1 MLVALGDAGALWSYE
16 EDVPRANAAPKPRRA
31 EGGAYP
37 SRGKWYARVTVAPN
51 KREGVLLPWARPEDE
66 APAQDRG
73 RALQAMVS
81 RLREAGEESWIGKV
95 LELGGPADAAKLAE
109 LESAVDGIVAGKIVR
124 AVDPNVT
131 TFGAFAMQWV
141 RGELAER
148 YPDHVTRKR
157 SAYTDLCYLQR
168 YIFPVVGS
176 KAVGDVTLEDYEQVM
191 AEIPRRCLRTQRRG
205 ARPRRPDEEK
215 RARDAGEQRKIKPAT
230 RRHVAQCMRRVM
242 QLAEYP
248 AKLVARN
255 PIPPNALPKVR
266 TVVALQFLYPDEDAA
281 LMRFEAIDL
290 GHRILYGFLARMG
303 WRKEEALGG
312 TLDEVDDAVK
322 GGAELEAIPPA
333 TWSRFD
339 LRRGVVNIDRDKT
352 GEPRPIPLDPGVCRT
367 LKAWREM
374 HPNAKPTDPVFVDMS
389 GKPIATAGLAE
400 TFREAH
406 LRPALQAADMD
417 RLELYERSAVRQPLR
432 LHDLRASFVTIAFA
446 NRRDE
451 RWVRD
456 RTGHRS
462 GALERYRRVARTV
475 EELELGDWSPLDEVI
490 PEVCRRVHGGKRG
503 GNSGETEGSTEQ
515 ILNDSAWGDRRVL
528 NPRHLEPQ
536 AVTTRT
542 DTTFRDVRTP
552 KEDLRGPSGTLPP
565 RFAAASGDGVES
577 ALAEAI
583 GALSEAMR
591 RAPPEAVA
599 ALGEAMR
606 VALGELAARR
616 GR

>member
-1 MLVALGDAGALWSYE
+1 M
-16 EDVPRANAAPKPRRA
+16 KPRHA
-31 EGGAYP
+31 EGGAYS
-37 SRGKWYARVTVAPN
+37 SRGRWYARVTTAPN

-66 APAQDRG
+66 APAHDRA
-73 RALQAMVS
+73 RALQGMVS
-81 RLREAGEESWIGKV
+81 RLRAAGEQSWIEKV

-109 LESAVDGIVAGKIVR
+109 LETAVEGIVAGKIVR
-124 AVDPNVT
+124 KTDANVV
-131 TFGAFAMQWV
+131 TFEAFAMRWV
-141 RGELAER
+141 RGELAAQ

-176 KAVGDVTLEDYEQVM
+176 KPIGEVTLEDYERVM
-191 AEIPRRCLRTQRRG
+191 AELPQRSLRTQRRG

-215 RARDAGEQRKIKPAT
+215 RARESGERRKPKPAT

-248 AKLVARN
+248 AKLVTRN

-281 LMRFEAIDL
+281 LMGREAVDL
-290 GHRILYGFLARMG
+290 GHRLLYGFLARMG

-312 TLDEVDDAVK
+312 TVDEVDDAIK

-339 LRRGVVNIDRDKT
+339 LRRGVVYIDRDKT
-352 GEPRPIPLDPGVCRT
+352 GDPRPIPLDPGVCAA
-367 LKAWREM
+367 LKAWRDM
-374 HPNAKPTDPVFVDMS
+374 HPDAKATDLVFVDMA
-389 GKPIATAGLAE
+389 GKPIDGEGLAE
-400 TFREAH
+400 TFRETH

-446 NRRDE
+446 NGRDE

-475 EELELGDWSPLDEVI
+475 EELALGDWTPLDEAI
-490 PEVCRRVHGGKRG
+490 PEICRRVHGGKRG
-503 GNSGETEGSTEQ
+503 GNSRPEGSASDG
-515 ILNDSAWGDRRVL
+515 ILNDSTWGDRRVL

-536 AVTTRT
+536 SR
-542 DTTFRDVRTP
+542 DT
-552 KEDLRGPSGTLPP
+552 
-565 RFAAASGDGVES
+565 
-577 ALAEAI
+577 
-583 GALSEAMR
+583 
-591 RAPPEAVA
+591 
-599 ALGEAMR
+599 
-606 VALGELAARR
+606 
-616 GR
+616 